1 MAIVEEDKLV
11 TVENVSRYFEIKRHA
26 FDRRPQLLTAVDQV
40 SLDIRRGECLGLVG
54 ESGSGKSTLA
64 RLVVNLLSL
73 SRGRIVVAGT
83 DVSTA
88 SAEEM
93 AELRRHAQII
103 FQDPYSSLDP
113 RFTITQIVGEGL
125 PHLSKAERR
134 RKTEE
139 TLERVGLAGDF
150 GARYPHQLSG
160 GQRQRVSVARALA
173 VEPEFLVLDEP
184 VSALDVS
191 MQAQVLNL
199 LQDLQQDLGLTYLF
213 ISHDLAVIRHI
224 AHRVAVMYLGQ
235 IVEVASTKAL
245 FDSPQHPYTNAL
257 LSAVPSIHEAQRRRR
272 LVLGGDPPSPIDP
285 PSRCRF
291 SNRCFR
297 SRDVCWTDEPPLEPP
312 GDDPGHRAACF
323 FPGPLTPEEARG
335 QGTSHSSRVEMEGET

>member
-1 MAIVEEDKLV
+1 MVDEDKLV
-11 TVENVSRYFEIKRHA
+11 TVENASRYFEIKSHA
-26 FDRRPQLLTAVDQV
+26 FDRHPHRLTAVDQV

-64 RLVVNLLSL
+64 RLIVNLLPL
-73 SRGRIVVAGT
+73 SQGRIVVAGT
-83 DVSTA
+83 DVATA
-88 SAEEM
+88 SATEVR
-93 AELRRHAQII
+93 ELRRHAQII

-113 RFTITQIVGEGL
+113 RFPITQIVGEGL
-125 PHLSKAERR
+125 PHLSRAERR
-134 RKTEE
+134 RKTED

-150 GARYPHQLSG
+150 GGRYPHQLSG

-199 LQDLQQDLGLTYLF
+199 LQDLQQELGLTYLF

-235 IVEVASTKAL
+235 IVEVASTKEL
-245 FDSPQHPYTNAL
+245 FDSPLHPYTHAL
-257 LSAVPSIHEAQRRRR
+257 LSAVPSIHAAQRRRR
-272 LVLGGDPPSPIDP
+272 VVLGGDPPSPIDP
-285 PSRCRF
+285 PSHCRF
-291 SNRCFR
+291 SDRCFR
-297 SRDVCWTDEPPLEPP
+297 ARDVCRAEEPPLAPP
-312 GDDPGHRAACF
+312 GEDPDHCAACF
-323 FPGPLTPEEARG
+323 FPGPLGPEEARG
-335 QGTSHSSRVEMEGET
+335 EGTSNTSQVEMEGAA